1 MDQSSRLAA
10 VAAAGAAVV
19 DGTVVEACY
28 AEHTGVVDEASAAAV
43 AVVLEDV
50 VAFGYVEHFVA
61 DVGWVVV
68 FAPFYL
74 PVYFNL

>member
-28 AEHTGVVDEASAAAV
+28 AEHTGVVDVAAAAV

-50 VAFGYVEHFVA
+50 VAFGHVEHFVA

-68 FAPFYL
+68 FDPFYL
-74 PVYFNL
+74 PIYFNL

>member
-19 DGTVVEACY
+19 DGTVAEACY
-28 AEHTGVVDEASAAAV
+28 AEHTVVVAVAAAV
-43 AVVLEDV
+43 AVVLEDA

-74 PVYFNL
+74 PIYFNL

>member
-28 AEHTGVVDEASAAAV
+28 AEHTVVVAVAAAV
-43 AVVLEDV
+43 AVVLEDA

-68 FAPFYL
+68 FDPFYL
-74 PVYFNL
+74 PIYFNL

>member
-28 AEHTGVVDEASAAAV
+28 AEHTGVVDVAAAV

-50 VAFGYVEHFVA
+50 VAFGHVEHFVA

-68 FAPFYL
+68 FDPFYL
-74 PVYFNL
+74 PIYFNL